1 MRWGFT
7 VDISEGYSDG
17 GAVVGQLQIHFGAE
31 QQGKTERYA
40 TQRE

>member
-7 VDISEGYSDG
+7 VDVSEGYLDG
-17 GAVVGQLQIHFGAE
+17 GTVVGQLQIHIGAE
-31 QQGKTERYA
+31 QQGKTERHA

>member
-7 VDISEGYSDG
+7 VDISEGYSEG
-17 GAVVGQLQIHFGAE
+17 VAVVGQLQINFGAE

-40 TQRE
+40 TQ